1 MVHVGVLEFLLPV
14 TPGQAGTPPAKSS
27 IEFGFLRI
35 RLVLLR
41 ISTQIVKEQS
51 VRSEAFRHAMW
62 SLREYGPEPE
72 NHPATGGM
80 TMA

>member
-1 MVHVGVLEFLLPV
+1 MHVGVLEFLLPV

-51 VRSEAFRHAMW
+51 VHSGHL
-62 SLREYGPEPE
+62 S
-72 NHPATGGM
+72 
-80 TMA
+80 